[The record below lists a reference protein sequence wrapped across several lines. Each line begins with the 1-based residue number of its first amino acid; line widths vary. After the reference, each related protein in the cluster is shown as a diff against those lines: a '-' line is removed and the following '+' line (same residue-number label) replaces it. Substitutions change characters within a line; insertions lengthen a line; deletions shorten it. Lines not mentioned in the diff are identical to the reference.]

1 MADWGKQ
8 WDQGM
13 QLQMPQSQPLIA
25 FQPDNPYLESSQM
38 DLADKIDNLQR
49 AKQLIEQSRVQE
61 AILCL
66 EAEVQ
71 TNSQNSEAW
80 RLMG

>member
-1 MADWGKQ
+1 
-8 WDQGM
+8 
-13 QLQMPQSQPLIA
+13 
-25 FQPDNPYLESSQM
+25 M

-71 TNSQNSEAW
+71 TNS
-80 RLMG
+80 